1 MRGQFFITEMKKHRI
16 HVAAETTGYIEGNI
30 FRRLAPMFDLLL
42 FDVKHYDPQKH
53 YEGTGVYNTLII
65 ENLSWSVEKGLD
77 VLPRIPVIPGF
88 NGTLEDA
95 SQMAD
100 LLIKIGLQK
109 VQLLPFH
116 QFGERKYELLSRDYA
131 FKNVKALHSEDLREY
146 QQVLVKKGMDC
157 FI

>member
-1 MRGQFFITEMKKHRI
+1 M
-16 HVAAETTGYIEGNI
+16 
-30 FRRLAPMFDLLL
+30 
-42 FDVKHYDPQKH
+42 
-53 YEGTGVYNTLII
+53 YNTLII
-65 ENLSWSVEKGLD
+65 ENLSWAVEKGLD

-146 QQVLVKKGMDC
+146 QQVFVKKGMDC